1 MKSSRRQLALLL
13 PAFAAAQN
21 RDGPTPM
28 ASAAL
33 RCESV
38 PARNNGPITVRQML
52 KGATHTG
59 FPVDLHETELP
70 PGQAPHAPHRHIHEE
85 ILSVREGVLD
95 VSIGGAT
102 TRLGPG
108 SAAYFASNQ
117 LHGWQN
123 PGAAPARYFVLALGE
138 DRG

>member
-1 MKSSRRQLALLL
+1 MKSSRRELALLL
-13 PAFAAAQN
+13 PALAAAQD
-21 RDGPTPM
+21 RDGAGPM
-28 ASAAL
+28 PSAAL
-33 RCESV
+33 RYESI

-59 FPVDLHETELP
+59 FPIDLHETELP
-70 PGQAPHAPHRHIHEE
+70 PGQAPHAPHQHIHEE
-85 ILSVREGVLD
+85 ILLIREGLLD

-108 SAAYFASNQ
+108 STAYFASNQ
-117 LHGWQN
+117 LHGWKN
-123 PGAAPARYFVLALGE
+123 SGAAPARYFVLALGE